1 MNTFT
6 AKRVTTSLVIVCA
19 LSMSACGSM
28 STRDK
33 IKDKLLD
40 KRSVVMAERAIPVA
54 NEKPIFMAVG
64 ASHLA
69 GDVGLISAFKKAG
82 YKLTALPK

>member
-1 MNTFT
+1 MLP
-6 AKRVTTSLVIVCA
+6 ADLWA
-19 LSMSACGSM
+19 
-28 STRDK
+28 K

-69 GDVGLISAFKKAG
+69 GDIGLIAAFKKAG
-82 YKLTALPK
+82 YKLSALPK